1 MLLENGL
8 LKRKKNKKQKHNRTE
23 QKQKKE
29 RKKSKV
35 WAIPSSYFYN
45 KYVISCSN
53 GYIYHFL
60 DYIKLLLF
68 VNANVIH
75 HV

>member
-1 MLLENGL
+1 MLLEIEL
-8 LKRKKNKKQKHNRTE
+8 FK
-23 QKQKKE
+23 KQKKE
-29 RKKSKV
+29 KKKKKKKKRKLKIKIALSLGY
-35 WAIPSSYFYN
+35 SNSYFYKKDN
-45 KYVISCSN
+45 
-53 GYIYHFL
+53 YIYHFL